1 MPAPKHRLPASRGHT
16 VRVSVINGAR
26 SWLPASFLVSNPM
39 KGHDKIHLSDYS
51 FLIESSNTDQKVLF
65 DLAMMKDVN
74 TRMPPAL
81 KAIFENGPGEAQ
93 VSKDVPKQLTENNIP
108 LSTINA
114 IIWSH
119 SHIDHVGDPSLFPSS
134 ACLIHGPGTARPGYP
149 TNPDA
154 FLLESAF
161 TGRSVRQ
168 LDFEKDSTLEIRGL
182 NAIDYFDDGSF
193 YILSAAG
200 HTADHVLG
208 LARTGDDEWVLM
220 AADSYHHPGQLRPS
234 RYLRLP
240 DDEASLKFRELLPN
254 GVTEPFYG
262 LPEHLHD
269 DIQKAQSL
277 ITKLQI
283 FDADERVLCIIA
295 HDMSML
301 EDLSLLPDVLNGWK
315 VKGALKETTRWKFL
329 KDFEEALKVHQ
340 S

>member
-1 MPAPKHRLPASRGHT
+1 MASCFLSRLQPYERARQDSSIRLQLPYRVLQYRPEGSVRFGNDEGCKHAHATSSCVEICASWQDMCLGLIT
-16 VRVSVINGAR
+16 V
-26 SWLPASFLVSNPM
+26 
-39 KGHDKIHLSDYS
+39 
-51 FLIESSNTDQKVLF
+51 
-65 DLAMMKDVN
+65 
-74 TRMPPAL
+74 

-93 VSKDVPKQLTENNIP
+93 VSKDVPKQLTENNVP

-182 NAIDYFDDGSF
+182 NAIDYFNDGSF